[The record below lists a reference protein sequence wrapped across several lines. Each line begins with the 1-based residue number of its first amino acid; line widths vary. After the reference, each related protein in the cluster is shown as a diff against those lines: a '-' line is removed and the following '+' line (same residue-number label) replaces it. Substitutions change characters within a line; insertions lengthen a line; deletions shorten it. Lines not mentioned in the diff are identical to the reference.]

1 MKQTESLIG
10 SEKANNL
17 ATMSSQERLNLQE
30 IMRNAEAVT
39 RRLKMIKQLPN
50 RERLQE
56 LFYYENGVLFHKKS
70 RSKGKANQPIGW
82 QEKNGYWATN
92 VDDVRYRV
100 HRLVYQFHH
109 GDCPPMLDH
118 IDGNKNN
125 NAIENL
131 RPATNKQ
138 NIANRKAVKTNKLG
152 LKGVCLDGKKYK
164 ASIKIDG
171 KSQHIGYFTNPKDA
185 HVAYCQKAKEIY
197 GEFAWTNKNLNT

>member
-1 MKQTESLIG
+1 
-10 SEKANNL
+10 
-17 ATMSSQERLNLQE
+17 
-30 IMRNAEAVT
+30 
-39 RRLKMIKQLPN
+39 MIKQLPSK
-50 RERLQE
+50 ERLQE

-70 RSKGKANQPIGW
+70 RSKGKANRPIGW
-82 QEKNGYWATN
+82 KEKNGYWATN

-100 HRLVYQFHH
+100 HRLVYQFHY
-109 GDCPPMLDH
+109 GDCPLMLDH

-131 RPATNKQ
+131 RSATNKQ

-185 HVAYCQKAKEIY
+185 HMAYCQKAIEIY
-197 GEFAWTNKNLNT
+197 GEFAWTNNSLSI